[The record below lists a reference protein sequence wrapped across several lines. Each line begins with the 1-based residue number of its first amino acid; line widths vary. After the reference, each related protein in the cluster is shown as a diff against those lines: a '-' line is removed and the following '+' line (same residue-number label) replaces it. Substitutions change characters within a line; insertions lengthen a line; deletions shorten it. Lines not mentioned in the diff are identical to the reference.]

1 MNEAVVDVALVHPE
15 LEVTNPE
22 GFDFIGG
29 LGRRDAEG
37 AREGVLRL
45 GVRLGS
51 ELGLHRRP
59 RGLLLLLGL
68 RLLLGLGVGLG
79 LRQRHRLGGEV
90 RLHGRPR
97 GLLVLLRRLM
107 LLLLHTWVRR
117 PRPHSRCLH
126 HLLSLPC
133 SSSLRLLLS
142 LPTHHSSALP
152 LSLSLLSSRSKYK
165 ITFHLSPLGFQA
177 PCLRL
182 TPANPTFG

>member
-15 LEVTNPE
+15 LEVANPE
-22 GFDFIGG
+22 GFDFFSG
-29 LGRRDAEG
+29 LGRWDTEG

-45 GVRLGS
+45 GVGLGS

-68 RLLLGLGVGLG
+68 RLLLGLGVGQG

-90 RLHGRPR
+90 GLHGGPR
-97 GLLVLLRRLM
+97 GLLVLLRGLM

-117 PRPHSRCLH
+117 PRPNSRLH
-126 HLLSLPC
+126 HLLSPAC

-142 LPTHHSSALP
+142 LPAHHTSALP
-152 LSLSLLSSRSKYK
+152 LSL
-165 ITFHLSPLGFQA
+165 I
-177 PCLRL
+177 
-182 TPANPTFG
+182 